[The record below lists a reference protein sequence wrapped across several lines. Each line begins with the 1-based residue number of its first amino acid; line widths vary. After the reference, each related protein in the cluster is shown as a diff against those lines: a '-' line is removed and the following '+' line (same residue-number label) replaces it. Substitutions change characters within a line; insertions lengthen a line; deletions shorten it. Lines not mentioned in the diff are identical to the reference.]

1 MIEKNEN
8 AEPIR
13 GWPKKAN
20 RSFDDLRGE
29 VGRLELDE
37 HVFLETRDAEDLA
50 KGFAYNELWLWGEMT
65 AACIRRIEEILV
77 EDEEEGIENLDEVKA
92 EAHDWLVHIGKL
104 AGEAAGRS

>member
-8 AEPIR
+8 TASVRP
-13 GWPKKAN
+13 WPKKAN

-37 HVFLETRDAEDLA
+37 HVFLETRDAEDRA
-50 KGFAYNELWLWGEMT
+50 KGFAYNELWLWGEMA
-65 AACIRRIEEILV
+65 AACIRRIDEIVV
-77 EDEEEGIENLDEVKA
+77 EDEEEGIENLEAIKA

-104 AGEAAGRS
+104 AGAAAGRS